1 MGPRNAL
8 CGQIQVEVD
17 QLHLIKHMTKKKTT
31 KIIAQQVKGESNE
44 QYAAFLAYCMML
56 NRSIEGLA
64 KSWLKLGQEFEQQAS
79 NIRLGK
85 RPSLTTIKKWSVKY
99 YWQLRAKKWDEE
111 KKNLMSLEFQRV
123 FEEREVNVAR
133 LFNRVKNYLLPQ
145 ITSNRIL
152 TVDDFERAWK
162 MLRTEGG
169 LSTGKQ
175 ELDLKQDS
183 EISDEAKEILELW
196 RKKHDAR

>member
-1 MGPRNAL
+1 
-8 CGQIQVEVD
+8 
-17 QLHLIKHMTKKKTT
+17 MTKKKTT